1 MFDIV
6 LMFFLVLVVVV
17 LTLTAEKAKIPYPIL
32 LTLGGLAISLLPG
45 MPAVTINPDYVFLF
59 FLPPLLYGA
68 SWATSW
74 RDFYRDRRAIL
85 LLSIGC
91 VIFTTAGVAA
101 VAHWLMPSLSWA
113 VCFTLGAIVSPPD
126 AVAAT
131 TVLQSVGAPRRFKT
145 ILEGESLVNDATGLV
160 AYRFAV
166 AAVLTGV
173 FNIWEAAFQFAVV
186 ALGGIVVG
194 LAFGVFLVWLHR
206 KVLLD
211 SPIVETTVTF
221 LSPYAMYIAAELMH
235 LSGVLA
241 VVSGG
246 LWITW
251 RQHTMFS
258 SATRLLAVDAWNW
271 IIFLLNGLVFILI
284 GLQIAHI
291 RSAIQQYSL
300 LDLLWWGF
308 GVSLATIVV
317 RFIWMYPGTYLPRFL
332 VKSIRE
338 KDPYPPLRNPTVVA
352 WAGMRGVVSL
362 AAALALPLTMPNGDP
377 FPHRPLI
384 LFLTF
389 CVIISTL
396 VLQGLT
402 LPWVMKTLGVKKD
415 NLEEQ
420 EELLAR
426 RKAAEAVLTHLDNQ
440 AGKHPLPQALFGQVQ
455 SRYRQRLRHYA
466 PDAEGCM
473 DQNQEEEYYQLHQ
486 LEKELIEI
494 ERRELERLRNQR
506 LINDEVMKKV
516 ERGLDLEEERLN
528 TLMDQNTLPEQA
540 PTVAAK

>member
-1 MFDIV
+1 MYDIV

-45 MPAVTINPDYVFLF
+45 MPVVTINPDYVFLF

-68 SWATSW
+68 AWATSW

-91 VIFTTAGVAA
+91 VIFTTVGVAA
-101 VAHWLMPSLSWA
+101 VAHWLIPSLSWA

-131 TVLQSVGAPRRFKT
+131 SVLQNVGAPRRIKT

-166 AAVLTGV
+166 AAVLTGM
-173 FNIWEAAFQFAVV
+173 FNIYEAAGQFVLVAV
-186 ALGGIVVG
+186 GGIAVG
-194 LAFGVFLVWLHR
+194 LAFGMLLVWIHQN
-206 KVLLD
+206 VLLD

-221 LSPYAMYIAAELMH
+221 LSPYAMYIAAEQLH

-241 VVSGG
+241 VVTGG

-251 RQHTMFS
+251 RQHKMFS
-258 SATRLLAVDAWNW
+258 AATRLLAVDAWNW
-271 IIFLLNGLVFILI
+271 MIFVFNGLVFILI
-284 GLQIAHI
+284 GLQMAHV
-291 RSAIQQYSL
+291 RNALNEYDL
-300 LDLLWWGF
+300 LDLIWWGLV
-308 GVSLATIVV
+308 VSVATIAI

-332 VKSIRE
+332 FKSIRK
-338 KDPYPPLRNPTVVA
+338 KDPYPHWRNPTIAA

-362 AAALALPLTMPNGDP
+362 AAALALPLTMRNGEP
-377 FPHRPLI
+377 FPNRTLI

-402 LPWVMKTLGVKKD
+402 LPWLMQKLGMRKD
-415 NLEEQ
+415 NVEEQ

-426 RKAAEAVLTHLDNQ
+426 RKAAEAVLAHLKTE
-440 AGKHPLPQALFGQVQ
+440 AGKHPVPEHLLSQVQ
-455 SRYRQRLRHYA
+455 NRYRLRLRHYA
-466 PDAEGCM
+466 PDNEGCM
-473 DQNQEEEYYQLHQ
+473 DENQEEEFYVLHQ
-486 LEKELIEI
+486 LEKDLLEI
-494 ERRELERLRNQR
+494 ERRELARLRNER
-506 LINDEVMKKV
+506 LINDEVMKRV
-516 ERGLDLEEERLN
+516 ERGIDLEEERLN
-528 TLMDQNTLPEQA
+528 TLMDKNMMEHAAQP
-540 PTVAAK
+540 VAQ